1 MRKRVFLN
9 ALAGF
14 VLVAL
19 AVQYAAGPS
28 TVAIA
33 AEVRA
38 LRSTLP
44 ADVGVRTVLNTTT
57 RHREWVHVPVGSTE
71 AAAFIVY
78 PERADKGPVVVL
90 TSDNGASDWIRAVGD
105 QIAAEGFIAVVP
117 DVATNSAD
125 STNALNAIE
134 AVRRHALS
142 LPSANG
148 VGASLV
154 FSSGITGDRV
164 RAETDS
170 PATGKRAASFRP
182 TAAAWPQIV
191 GFLNKET
198 ANTPLA
204 GQNPNAPEDH
214 TAHMAALAML
224 QPPAAPAR
232 AAQAGRG
239 NQPVGYP
246 QGKLPNLPAGRYTAK
261 STLAKSTL
269 RKEFVDIMV
278 GNVKLH
284 TWVVYPEG
292 NAPAPVMLVMQHGLG
307 LDEWVRAFADQMAVQ
322 GFIAIAP
329 DLFSGLGPN
338 GGNWESFIGTDEV
351 MRAAGGINQDEGI
364 RRYKAAYDW
373 GMKLPRAN
381 GKSASIGFCAGGG
394 YAFRFAAEVPGIN
407 AAVSFYGGTPSE
419 ELMTKIKAPVLAFYG
434 EDDAR
439 VTAAAIPTE
448 AAMKRLGKSFEFHV
462 YPHTTHAFLDYQSL
476 GGNPAA
482 TADSWARTTAFL
494 NQHVK

>member
-14 VLVAL
+14 ALAAL
-19 AVQYAAGPS
+19 AVQYAARPS
-28 TVAIA
+28 TAGIA
-33 AEVRA
+33 AESRA
-38 LRSTLP
+38 IRSALP
-44 ADVGVRTVLNTTT
+44 TDVGVRTVLNTTT
-57 RHREWVHVPVGSTE
+57 RHREWVHVPVGS
-71 AAAFIVY
+71 ADSAAFIVY
-78 PERADKGPVVVL
+78 PERTDKGPVVVI
-90 TSDNGASDWIRAVGD
+90 TSNNGATDWIRAVGD

-117 DVATNSAD
+117 DVSSS
-125 STNALNAIE
+125 STNQIE

-148 VGASLV
+148 EGASLV
-154 FSSGITGDRV
+154 FSSGFTGDRV
-164 RAETDS
+164 RAEIDS
-170 PATGKRAASFRP
+170 PVAGKRAASFRP
-182 TAAAWPQIV
+182 TAAAWPQII
-191 GFLNKET
+191 GFLNRET
-198 ANTPLA
+198 ANTPQL

-224 QPPAAPAR
+224 QPAAAP
-232 AAQAGRG
+232 QAGPAG
-239 NQPVGYP
+239 PAGPAGQANQPVGYP

-261 STLAKSTL
+261 STLAKSQL

-278 GNVKLH
+278 GDVKLH

-292 NAPAPVMLVMQHGLG
+292 NGPAPVMLVMQHGLG
-307 LDEWVRAFADQMAVQ
+307 LDEWVRALADQMAVQ

-338 GGNWESFIGTDEV
+338 GGNWESFVGTDEV
-351 MRAAGGINQDEGI
+351 MRAGGRINQDEGI

-381 GKSASIGFCAGGG
+381 GKSATIGFCAGGG
-394 YAFRFAAEVPGIN
+394 YSFRFAAEVPTVN
-407 AAVSFYGGTPSE
+407 AAVSFYGGTPNE
-419 ELMTKIKAPVLAFYG
+419 ALMTRIKAPVLAFYG

-439 VTAAAIPTE
+439 VTAAAEP
-448 AAMKRLGKSFEFHV
+448 AAATMKRLGKSFEFHV
-462 YPHTTHAFLDYQSL
+462 YPHATHAFLDYQSL

-494 NQHVK
+494 NQHAK